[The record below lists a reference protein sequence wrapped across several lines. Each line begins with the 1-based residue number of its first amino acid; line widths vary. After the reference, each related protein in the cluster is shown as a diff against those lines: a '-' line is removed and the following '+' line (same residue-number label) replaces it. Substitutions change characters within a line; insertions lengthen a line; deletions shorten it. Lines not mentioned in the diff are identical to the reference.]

1 MPPSAPTRC
10 SRRPLPTTT
19 RRSATSALRLA
30 RGSGNVAIG
39 SGAGAA
45 VRNGSN
51 NIEIANPGV
60 ATDANTIRIG
70 TTANTAAYIGGIF
83 NRNVSGAPRTVVV
96 NASGKLGTQV
106 AARPQ
111 QAELERDLASQAER
125 IAELERQ
132 VRRLTER

>member
-1 MPPSAPTRC
+1 M
-10 SRRPLPTTT
+10 
-19 RRSATSALRLA
+19 
-30 RGSGNVAIG
+30 
-39 SGAGAA
+39 AA
-45 VRNGSN
+45 
-51 NIEIANPGV
+51 
-60 ATDANTIRIG
+60 DANTIRIG

-83 NRNVSGAPRTVVV
+83 NRNVSGATRTVVV

-132 VRRLTER
+132 VRRLSER